1 MAPQNKLLVIV
12 VPYSHNDPGVR
23 GLFHDAAH
31 SGMRAVWGQDRHGL
45 SGHDRLD
52 QLKLLLDYWS
62 NGKNKNKMLLVLN
75 RMILY
80 NTDDDD
86 NDRNAKKIL
95 IILKHI
101 IRLRCVENNSK
112 F

>member
-1 MAPQNKLLVIV
+1 
-12 VPYSHNDPGVR
+12 
-23 GLFHDAAH
+23 
-31 SGMRAVWGQDRHGL
+31 
-45 SGHDRLD
+45 
-52 QLKLLLDYWS
+52 
-62 NGKNKNKMLLVLN
+62 
-75 RMILY
+75 MILN

-101 IRLRCVENNSK
+101 IRLRFVENNSK